1 MTAARR
7 EPRLS
12 KRNMAAQGQ
21 CPLVRQDQSG
31 DIWTSCTALCLAKS
45 HTEYQH
51 KDLIPTFK
59 HVDGGVMVWACF
71 VAAGAGHQLLS
82 WLELKYMRK
91 CRVKCEA
98 NCGTA
103 KVGQNCKRP
112 RQSPD
117 LNRIEIICQDFR
129 ELCKS
134 KCSQIALFCSVKP
147 STSFLLEASSKHWH
161 LHFYAY
167 ALFNSNF

>member
-7 EPRLS
+7 ELRLS

-71 VAAGAGHQLLS
+71 VAAGAGHLS
-82 WLELKYMRK
+82 VTELIRTQIY
-91 CRVKCEA
+91 E
-98 NCGTA
+98 
-103 KVGQNCKRP
+103 KV
-112 RQSPD
+112 
-117 LNRIEIICQDFR
+117 
-129 ELCKS
+129 
-134 KCSQIALFCSVKP
+134 
-147 STSFLLEASSKHWH
+147 
-161 LHFYAY
+161 
-167 ALFNSNF
+167 